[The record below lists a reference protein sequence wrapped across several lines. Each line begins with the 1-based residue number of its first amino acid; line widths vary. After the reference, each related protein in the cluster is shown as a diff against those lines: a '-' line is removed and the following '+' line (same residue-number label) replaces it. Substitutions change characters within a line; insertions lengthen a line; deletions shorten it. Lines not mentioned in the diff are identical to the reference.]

1 LEQWGWFAYF
11 VKVSILLLF
20 ERLNLYIPM
29 NTTENIENDWL
40 FEITPKNK
48 FFSLNLKEVWQYR
61 DLLMLFVKRDV
72 VTVYKQTVL
81 GPLWYLIQPLFT
93 SITFTIIFNTVAGIN
108 TGTVPPFLFNLA
120 GITVWNYFTACLNDT
135 SDTFKKN
142 AAIFGKVYF
151 PRMIMPIST
160 VISNLLKFGIQFLIF
175 IGFYIFYYFQGAAI
189 SLNASIL
196 LFPLLI
202 ALMGILGLG
211 LGMLI
216 SSMVTKY
223 RDLSYLIGFGV
234 QLLMYL
240 SAVMYPMAL
249 IQSKMPEYA
258 WLVQYNPLA
267 YIIETTR
274 YMLLNVGHI
283 SVLGL
288 GYTICV
294 TVLVFFVGLLVFNK
308 TEKSFI
314 DTV

>member
-1 LEQWGWFAYF
+1 M
-11 VKVSILLLF
+11 
-20 ERLNLYIPM
+20 PM
-29 NTTENIENDWL
+29 NSTENSEKEWL

-48 FFSLNLKEVWQYR
+48 FFTLNLKEVWQYR

-93 SITFTIIFNTVAGIN
+93 SVTFTIIFNTIAGID
-108 TGTVPPFLFNLA
+108 TGTIPPFLFNLA
-120 GITVWNYFTACLNDT
+120 GIMVWNYFTACLSGT
-135 SDTFKKN
+135 SDTFKAN
-142 AAIFGKVYF
+142 ASIFGKVYF
-151 PRMIMPIST
+151 PRIITPLSV
-160 VISNLLKFGIQFLIF
+160 VISNLIKFGIQFFIF
-175 IGFYIFYYFQGAAI
+175 VAFYLFFYIQGAPL
-189 SLNASIL
+189 SLNVYVLFFPFLIL
-196 LFPLLI
+196 
-202 ALMGILGLG
+202 LMGILGLG

-223 RDLSYLIGFGV
+223 RDLSYLISFGV

-249 IQSKMPEYA
+249 IREKMPDYA

-274 YMLLNVGHI
+274 YILLGVGTV
-283 SVLGL
+283 SVWGL
-288 GYTICV
+288 VYTVCI
-294 TVLVFFVGLLVFNK
+294 TVIIFFLGLLVFNK

>member
-1 LEQWGWFAYF
+1 
-11 VKVSILLLF
+11 
-20 ERLNLYIPM
+20 M
-29 NTTENIENDWL
+29 NDTENTDQDWL

-61 DLLMLFVKRDV
+61 DLLVLFVKRDV
-72 VTVYKQTVL
+72 VTVYKQTIL

-93 SITFTIIFNTVAGIN
+93 SITFTIIFNKVAGIE

-120 GITVWNYFTACLNDT
+120 GIMVWNYFTACLTGT
-135 SDTFKKN
+135 SDTFRSN

-151 PRMIMPIST
+151 PRLIMPIST

-175 IGFYIFYYFQGAAI
+175 VAFYIFYYLQGAAI
-189 SLNASIL
+189 SLNATIL
-196 LFPLLI
+196 FFPLLI

-216 SSMVTKY
+216 SSLVTKY

-249 IQSKMPEYA
+249 IEDKMPDYA
-258 WLVQYNPLA
+258 WLVRYNPLA

-274 YMLLNVGHI
+274 YMLLGVGTV
-283 SVLGL
+283 SVWGL
-288 GYTICV
+288 VYTVGV
-294 TVLVFFVGLLVFNK
+294 TFGLFFMGLLVFNK

>member
-1 LEQWGWFAYF
+1 MSHTEHT
-11 VKVSILLLF
+11 
-20 ERLNLYIPM
+20 
-29 NTTENIENDWL
+29 NTTWL

-72 VTVYKQTVL
+72 VTVYKQTIL

-93 SITFTIIFNTVAGIN
+93 AITFTIIFNTVAGID

-120 GITVWNYFTACLNDT
+120 GITVWNYFTACLTGT
-135 SDTFKKN
+135 SNTFGSN
-142 AAIFGKVYF
+142 AGIFGKVYF
-151 PRMIMPIST
+151 PRLIVPISI
-160 VISNLLKFGIQFLIF
+160 VISNLIKFGIQFFIF
-175 IGFYIFYYFQGAAI
+175 ITFYIYYYFQGATE
-189 SLNASIL
+189 SLNGSIL
-196 LFPLLI
+196 FFPLLI
-202 ALMGILGLG
+202 ITMGVLGLG
-211 LGMLI
+211 LGMFI
-216 SSMVTKY
+216 SSLVTKY
-223 RDLSYLIGFGV
+223 RDFSNLIGFGV

-249 IQSKMPEYA
+249 IKEKLPTYG

-267 YIIETTR
+267 YVIETTR

-283 SVLGL
+283 SYWGL
-288 GYTICV
+288 GYTFLV
-294 TVLVFFVGLLVFNK
+294 TVIVFFIGVLIFNK

>member
-1 LEQWGWFAYF
+1 
-11 VKVSILLLF
+11 
-20 ERLNLYIPM
+20 M
-29 NTTENIENDWL
+29 NDTENTDQDWL

-61 DLLMLFVKRDV
+61 DLLLLFVKRDV
-72 VTVYKQTVL
+72 VTVYKQTIL

-93 SITFTIIFNTVAGIN
+93 SITFTIIFNKVAGIA

-120 GITVWNYFTACLNDT
+120 GIMVWNYFTACLTGT
-135 SDTFKKN
+135 SDTFRSN

-151 PRMIMPIST
+151 PRLIMPIST
-160 VISNLLKFGIQFLIF
+160 VISNLLKFGIQFMIF
-175 IGFYIFYYFQGAAI
+175 AAFYVFYYFQGAAI
-189 SLNASIL
+189 SLNGSL
-196 LFPLLI
+196 LFFPLLI

-216 SSMVTKY
+216 SSLVTKY

-249 IQSKMPEYA
+249 IQDKMPDYA
-258 WLVQYNPLA
+258 WLVHYNPLA

-274 YMLLNVGHI
+274 SMLLGVG
-283 SVLGL
+283 SVSVWGL
-288 GYTICV
+288 VYTVGV
-294 TVLVFFVGLLVFNK
+294 TFGLFFMGLLVFNK

>member
-1 LEQWGWFAYF
+1 
-11 VKVSILLLF
+11 
-20 ERLNLYIPM
+20 M
-29 NTTENIENDWL
+29 NDTENRDQEWL

-61 DLLMLFVKRDV
+61 DLLLLFVKRDV
-72 VTVYKQTVL
+72 VTVYKQTIL

-93 SITFTIIFNTVAGIN
+93 SITFTIIFTKVAGIE

-120 GITVWNYFTACLNDT
+120 GIMVWNYFTACLTGT
-135 SDTFKKN
+135 SDTFRSN

-151 PRMIMPIST
+151 PRLIMPIST

-175 IGFYIFYYFQGAAI
+175 VAFYIIYSLQGAAL
-189 SLNASIL
+189 SWNGAL
-196 LFPLLI
+196 LFFPLLI
-202 ALMGILGLG
+202 ALMGILGLA

-216 SSMVTKY
+216 SSLVTKY

-249 IQSKMPEYA
+249 IQDKMPDYA
-258 WLVQYNPLA
+258 WLVHYNPLA

-274 YMLLNVGHI
+274 YMLLGVGTV
-283 SVLGL
+283 SVWGL
-288 GYTICV
+288 VYTAGV
-294 TVLVFFVGLLVFNK
+294 TFGLFFMGLLVFNK

>member
-1 LEQWGWFAYF
+1 
-11 VKVSILLLF
+11 
-20 ERLNLYIPM
+20 M
-29 NTTENIENDWL
+29 NTTENKEADWL

-61 DLLMLFVKRDV
+61 DLLLLFVKRDV
-72 VTVYKQTVL
+72 VTVYKQTIL

-93 SITFTIIFNTVAGIN
+93 SITFTIIFNTVAGID
-108 TGTVPPFLFNLA
+108 TGSTPAFLFNLA

-151 PRMIMPIST
+151 PRVIMPISI

-175 IGFYIFYYFQGAAI
+175 IGFYIFYYLNGAPI
-189 SLNASIL
+189 SLNKLAVF
-196 LFPLLI
+196 FPLLV

-211 LGMLI
+211 LGMFI
-216 SSMVTKY
+216 SSLVTKY
-223 RDLSYLIGFGV
+223 RDFSYLIGFGV

-249 IQSKMPEYA
+249 MKEKMPDYA

-274 YMLLNVGHI
+274 YMLLNVGQV
-283 SVLGL
+283 SVWGMM
-288 GYTICV
+288 YTISI
-294 TVLVFFVGLLVFNK
+294 TAIILLIGVLIFNK

>member
-1 LEQWGWFAYF
+1 MVLTRNLF
-11 VKVSILLLF
+11 LLF
-20 ERLNLYIPM
+20 FAGFPLNMPM
-29 NTTENIENDWL
+29 NNTDNSEKEWL

-48 FFSLNLKEVWQYR
+48 FFTLNLKEVWQYR

-93 SITFTIIFNTVAGIN
+93 SVTFTIIFNTIAGID
-108 TGTVPPFLFNLA
+108 TGTIPPFLFNLA
-120 GITVWNYFTACLNDT
+120 GIMVWNYFTACLSGT
-135 SDTFKKN
+135 SDTFKAN
-142 AAIFGKVYF
+142 ASIFGKVYF
-151 PRMIMPIST
+151 PRIITPLSV
-160 VISNLLKFGIQFLIF
+160 VISNLIKFGIQFFIF
-175 IGFYIFYYFQGAAI
+175 VAFYLFFYIQGAPL
-189 SLNASIL
+189 SLNGYVLFFPFLIL
-196 LFPLLI
+196 
-202 ALMGILGLG
+202 LMGILGLG

-223 RDLSYLIGFGV
+223 RDLSYLISFGV

-249 IQSKMPEYA
+249 IRQKMPDYA

-274 YMLLNVGHI
+274 YILLGVGTI
-283 SVLGL
+283 SVWGL
-288 GYTICV
+288 VYTVCI
-294 TVLVFFVGLLVFNK
+294 TVIVFFVGLLVFNK